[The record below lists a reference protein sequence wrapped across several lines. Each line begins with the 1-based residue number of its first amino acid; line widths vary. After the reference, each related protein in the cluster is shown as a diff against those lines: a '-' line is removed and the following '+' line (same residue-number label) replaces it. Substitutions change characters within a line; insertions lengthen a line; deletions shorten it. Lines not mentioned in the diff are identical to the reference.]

1 VPGPPTPAPYAAP
14 PQPGYPQQYGGP
26 GQPPP
31 PPGWGPQ
38 VAPVKKSRRSLWITL
53 AVIFGVLVLAIGSCT
68 VWFVSTVKA
77 PVDKSNE
84 FLAAI
89 DNGDYAQAIALSDPG
104 CSQGMT
110 EADLAAAFQ
119 GADIT
124 YNLNNSS
131 VTNSNATISGSFSMV
146 GQNVTT
152 IQLLLRKND
161 GWKICG
167 FNAE

>member
-1 VPGPPTPAPYAAP
+1 M
-14 PQPGYPQQYGGP
+14 
-26 GQPPP
+26 
-31 PPGWGPQ
+31 
-38 VAPVKKSRRSLWITL
+38 KKSRRSLWVTL

-89 DNGDYAQAIALSDPG
+89 DNGDYAEAIALSDPG
-104 CSQGMT
+104 CSQEMS
-110 EADLAAAFQ
+110 EADLAAGFR

-131 VTNSNATISGSFSMV
+131 ITNSRATVSGSFSMV
-146 GQNVTT
+146 GESVSA
-152 IQLLLRKND
+152 IEVYLRND
-161 GWKICG
+161 GGWKVCG
-167 FNAE
+167 LNAE

>member
-1 VPGPPTPAPYAAP
+1 
-14 PQPGYPQQYGGP
+14 
-26 GQPPP
+26 
-31 PPGWGPQ
+31 
-38 VAPVKKSRRSLWITL
+38 L
-53 AVIFGVLVLAIGSCT
+53 AVIFGALMLAIGSCT
-68 VWFVSTVKA
+68 VWFVGTVKA

-89 DNGDYAQAIALSDPG
+89 DSSDYAKAIALSDPE
-104 CSQGMT
+104 CNQGMS
-110 EADLAAAFQ
+110 EADLAASFR
-119 GADIT
+119 GADIS

-146 GQNVTT
+146 GSDVTT
-152 IQLLLRKND
+152 IQLLLRNNG